1 MLTGLFGLSFRR
13 PPTPAKSRHA
23 REACFGAGQV
33 VCPQRPTWGKV
44 VDAQTQE
51 PVGETPWTTDAGDS
65 GASRKPILKL
75 DGYLDAEDHA
85 PRWSGRKRRAVPT
98 TCSRASATHQAAT
111 QSWEHK
117 NKLAAPQ
124 IREKCERS
132 ALQSSQVLVTAA
144 LACFL
149 LLSGSAQ
156 AQTAGPTKAESEFD
170 QQLQMAAAHYEQGRY
185 QDSILALQNAYEL
198 QPLPRLLCNI
208 GQAYRKLGN
217 HRAAVCAI

>member
-1 MLTGLFGLSFRR
+1 MRTFR
-13 PPTPAKSRHA
+13 
-23 REACFGAGQV
+23 
-33 VCPQRPTWGKV
+33 
-44 VDAQTQE
+44 
-51 PVGETPWTTDAGDS
+51 
-65 GASRKPILKL
+65 
-75 DGYLDAEDHA
+75 
-85 PRWSGRKRRAVPT
+85 
-98 TCSRASATHQAAT
+98 
-111 QSWEHK
+111 
-117 NKLAAPQ
+117 
-124 IREKCERS
+124 
-132 ALQSSQVLVTAA
+132 SSSSEVLVTAA

-217 HRAAVCAI
+217 HRAAVAQYELCLKSDPEIDLAYRAEVDNYISERRQTWAAKSRQGAAVTPMVSTQGRSMDKGAVTPPCANPTEQTPVYKKWWLWTIVGLVVAGGAVGLGVGLTQRQAAPLPPFLDLTWK